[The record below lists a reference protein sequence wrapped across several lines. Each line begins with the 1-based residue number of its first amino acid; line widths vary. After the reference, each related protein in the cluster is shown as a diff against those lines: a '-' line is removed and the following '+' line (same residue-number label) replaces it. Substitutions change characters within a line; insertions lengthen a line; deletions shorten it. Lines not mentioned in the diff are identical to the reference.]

1 MIKLTTN
8 PRRRR
13 SPEPAGRAFSF
24 RSYVHHD
31 DATPNRS
38 QRRLPSP
45 PPPPGAV
52 QELRRRSHWS
62 DEREEERPF
71 DPEERMDFGT
81 KPHHFAYPNP
91 GRRVTRADWI
101 AATSG
106 NATADREEFED
117 WALSQ
122 PGAPRR
128 TDPSVWGY
136 LMRKLEQET
145 RSQVHRNP
153 RPPARARE
161 LPPMRPLAS
170 GGGGHPMLPAPAGRM
185 EPNPI
190 FRSQNLLEFN
200 NRADVEYEFI
210 REVRRLS
217 EDMEEHGHREMAR
230 SLESLVARGVPRGMA
245 VEHALVLLSQIMN
258 TPEFSQVIRK
268 TARYAG
274 NLLTELE
281 PDLAENLF
289 EDKYAR

>member
-1 MIKLTTN
+1 MIKLTQN
-8 PRRRR
+8 PRRHRP
-13 SPEPAGRAFSF
+13 SAGRPFSF
-24 RSYVHHD
+24 RSFVHHD
-31 DATPNRS
+31 EATPNRS
-38 QRRLPSP
+38 QRRLPTP

-81 KPHHFAYPNP
+81 KPHHFAYPN
-91 GRRVTRADWI
+91 GHARVTRADWI

-106 NATADREEFED
+106 NATADREDFED

-128 TDPSVWGY
+128 SDPSVWSY

-145 RSQVHRNP
+145 HAQQAHRNP
-153 RPPARARE
+153 RPRAAA
-161 LPPMRPLAS
+161 LPPMRPMAPVA
-170 GGGGHPMLPAPAGRM
+170 GGHPMLPAAGGGSM

-190 FRSQNLLEFN
+190 FRSQNLLSLN
-200 NRADVEYEFI
+200 KRADVEYEFI
-210 REVRRLS
+210 REVRRLA
-217 EDMEEHGHREMAR
+217 EDMESTGDAGMAR
-230 SLESLVARGVPRGMA
+230 SLESLVARGVPRGIA

-258 TPEFSQVIRK
+258 TPEFSHVVRK

-289 EDKYAR
+289 EDKYG